1 MDAKRDALPSLL
13 PPFAVALFEIFWL
26 TELRRLKQANE
37 TVEKRSQSHSLLLLL
52 ACHSNLKRRQKERR
66 RRRRRR
72 RMLSAG
78 YQTRYPIVA
87 VYTVVV
93 VVVPFLFCFV
103 DFSFSHSFLFVSYV
117 FSLLM
122 DYRDS
127 SSLLLVSD
135 VRPTLHLRSWFYN
148 YY

>member
-1 MDAKRDALPSLL
+1 
-13 PPFAVALFEIFWL
+13 
-26 TELRRLKQANE
+26 
-37 TVEKRSQSHSLLLLL
+37 
-52 ACHSNLKRRQKERR
+52 
-66 RRRRRR
+66 
-72 RMLSAG
+72 MLSAG

-127 SSLLLVSD
+127 SSLLQSVTCTLRYICVLGFIIITEFCFPCRIVS
-135 VRPTLHLRSWFYN
+135 V
-148 YY
+148 